1 MDAQATALAIG
12 EDDVATMLPNDRT
25 CDGETESDTGCIG
38 VPRAFNPVER
48 IEDFSRS
55 PRGMPG
61 PLSSTVMT
69 KRPALGIKLTVALP
83 PYFTALSTRLEMAR
97 RMPVGRQKIVTPRGP
112 KNVTSSPA
120 SEASWQIPSTRALRS
135 TSDRGSCLV
144 SSRAKQGDLAE
155 GRGGCCCRQAPY
167 RNYHGR

>member
-25 CDGETESDTGCIG
+25 CDGETESDTACIG
-38 VPRAFNPVER
+38 VPSAFNPVER

-55 PRGMPG
+55 LRGMPG

-97 RMPVGRQKIVTPRGP
+97 RMPFGRQKIVTP
-112 KNVTSSPA
+112 
-120 SEASWQIPSTRALRS
+120 
-135 TSDRGSCLV
+135 
-144 SSRAKQGDLAE
+144 
-155 GRGGCCCRQAPY
+155 
-167 RNYHGR
+167 